1 MIVILRGE
9 NSSYKKDIAKSISD
23 RLVMPR
29 IDIQKLCRYFAIE
42 FTLYRTRIG
51 STTNDSF
58 DIKYNGDIVINGHIY
73 NEYLYE
79 QRTITDDISLK
90 FDLPEIKMKVK
101 DCIVQYVKNK
111 DIIIEQEC
119 DSNFDLCCCLLS
131 ILITKDSDK
140 QGDVVANTS
149 ETSNALDLL
158 INSSTLPLCSAIDI
172 ILSKYYDKLSANVAD
187 NHIKI
192 DSVRIY
198 NNTLFCDLA
207 LPKQYWVYFNTLPWL
222 SYTYNFN
229 VSTLPN
235 DVALIPFVS
244 VLAPL
249 IWSTGLTFE
258 LEKLD
263 SVFYESLKNIQKLFS
278 QYFNVGLHGMI
289 KVEKLCTHNSL
300 NDNYMMFYSGG
311 VDATTTL
318 FDLKDEISE
327 ILIMKGFD
335 RPLEE
340 MLVNQS
346 DLYFHRIIPS
356 KEKSIIFAESPNLHN
371 INYTRLNMDFGVL
384 ESNMNYW
391 CCYCVGLYTFANAVV
406 PAYLKNNYNI
416 VLSSSYKDEDNV
428 IYGASKVVIEY
439 MRTSFCKMVSY
450 GDNYSRMDKLQRII
464 QKRDVHQKVVLRV
477 CKNGGI
483 PENCCQCEKCART
496 ILGLYALGENPKD
509 FGFNITL
516 DFFFKWLRINIY
528 KFSFPCVDDWIEIV
542 ECIKAKKHSESTDLS
557 WLFTIDIEQINVNN
571 LQLRDKNKKLNW

>member
-1 MIVILRGE
+1 MIILLKGE
-9 NSSYKKDIAKSISD
+9 NNSYRKNIAKSISD
-23 RLVMPR
+23 RLMMPH
-29 IDIQKLCRYFAIE
+29 IDIQRLYRYFALE
-42 FTLYRTRIG
+42 FTLYKTEIEAIT
-51 STTNDSF
+51 SDSF
-58 DIKYNGDIVINGHIY
+58 DIRHNGDIVINSHIY

-79 QRTITDDISLK
+79 QQTITDDTMVQS
-90 FDLPEIKMKVK
+90 DLPMIKMMVMS
-101 DCIVQYVKNK
+101 CIVQYVKNK
-111 DIIIEQEC
+111 DVIIELEC
-119 DSNFDLCCCLLS
+119 DSNLDLSYRLLNV
-131 ILITKDSDK
+131 LITNDTNK
-140 QGDVVANTS
+140 QGDVANNIA
-149 ETSNALDLL
+149 ETSNSLDLL

-172 ILSKYYDKLSANVAD
+172 ILSKYYGKLSVNVAD

-192 DSVRIY
+192 DSVRLY
-198 NNTLFCDLA
+198 KNTLFCDLA
-207 LPKQYWVYFNTLPWL
+207 LPKQYWIYFNTLPWL
-222 SYTYNFN
+222 SYTYNVD

-249 IWSTGLTFE
+249 VWTTGLTLE
-258 LEKLD
+258 LGKLD
-263 SVFYESLKNIQKLFS
+263 SVFLESLKNIQNLFS
-278 QYFNVGLHGMI
+278 QYFNVGLNGMI
-289 KVEKLCTHNSL
+289 KVEKLCTHNKL

-318 FDLKDEISE
+318 LDLKDEIGD

-356 KEKSIIFAESPNLHN
+356 KEKSLIFVESPNLHN
-371 INYTRLNMDFGVL
+371 INYTKLNIDFGVL
-384 ESNMNYW
+384 GSSMNYW

-428 IYGASKVVIEY
+428 IYGASKVVIKY

-516 DFFFKWLRINIY
+516 EFFFKWLRINIY

-542 ECIKAKKHSESTDLS
+542 ECIKTKKHSESTDLS
-557 WLFTIDIEQINVNN
+557 WLLTIDIEQINVNN